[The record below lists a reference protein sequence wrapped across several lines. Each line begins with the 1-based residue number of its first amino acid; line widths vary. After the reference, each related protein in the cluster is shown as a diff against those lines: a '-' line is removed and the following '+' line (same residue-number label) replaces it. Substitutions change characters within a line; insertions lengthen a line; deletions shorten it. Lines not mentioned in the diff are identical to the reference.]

1 MRRQLMDRELDD
13 RDTPDMNL
21 TSRKPRRGVIVSR
34 VARLQSDPT
43 DRSSRCSSLLRT
55 FGFLVQKALLMRGL
69 PVRPEHLLSKAQERI
84 YDAKRALRPT
94 IFA

>member
-1 MRRQLMDRELDD
+1 MQPWIGYRGMRRQLMDRELDD

-21 TSRKPRRGVIVSR
+21 TSQKPRRGVIVSR

-55 FGFLVQKALLMRGL
+55 FGFLVQKALLMRESTG
-69 PVRPEHLLSKAQERI
+69 PP
-84 YDAKRALRPT
+84 RASSEQGSRAYLRC
-94 IFA
+94 